1 MISLQDNAW
10 IDEAVEKIVKK
21 MDLVSERSRNKIP
34 YTAQNGVHDDRSRED
49 QTFSADDGL
58 NWWCNGFWA
67 GMLWQMYHAAG
78 NEKYAEIARISE
90 EKLDRCFSDY
100 YGRLH
105 VPAECSGGLPSDR
118 EPGFEETGA
127 ARCQSSGRPVQS
139 GGEIY
144 PRLE

>member
-10 IDEAVEKIVKK
+10 IDEAVEKMMKK

-34 YTAQNGVHDDRSRED
+34 YTAINGVHDDRSRED
-49 QTFSADDGL
+49 QTFSADDGI

-67 GMLWQMYHAAG
+67 GMLWQMYHVAG
-78 NEKYAEIARISE
+78 DEKYAKIARLSE

-100 YGRLH
+100 YGLH
-105 VPAECSGGLPSDR
+105 HDVGFMFLPSAVADYR
-118 EPGFEETGA
+118 LTGNPDS
-127 ARCQSSGRPVQS
+127 RRRGLQS

-144 PRLE
+144 PCLE

>member
-10 IDEAVEKIVKK
+10 IDEAAEKIVKK

-34 YTAQNGVHDDRSRED
+34 YTAKNGVHDDRSRED

-78 NEKYAEIARISE
+78 NEKYAEIARVSAIITGCIMTSA
-90 EKLDRCFSDY
+90 S
-100 YGRLH
+100 
-105 VPAECSGGLPSDR
+105 CSCR
-118 EPGFEETGA
+118 AQWRIT
-127 ARCQSSGRPVQS
+127 V
-139 GGEIY
+139 
-144 PRLE
+144 